1 MASQIGYAK
10 RKDRKMTTAVQI
22 TTDAEISQVN
32 EQLIDLLI
40 ETPNDSPLN
49 RGLSMVTRNRILIAL
64 AQPQGLEFLSYGDGD
79 SVENVRTAIKA
90 AGEWLI
96 RVADEAQ

>member
-1 MASQIGYAK
+1 
-10 RKDRKMTTAVQI
+10 MTTAI

-32 EQLIDLLI
+32 DQLIDLVI
-40 ETPNDSPLN
+40 KTPNDAPLN
-49 RGLSMVTRNRILIAL
+49 RGLSMVVRNRILVAL

-79 SVENVRTAIKA
+79 TTENIREAIRTA
-90 AGEWLI
+90 GQWLI